1 MLFLKLLN
9 SFSAS
14 SSGPLAIFIHLD
26 CFLDFDFFE
35 EVDFFSLL
43 VFSLTSGE
51 FKLVSTIFSSLTAA
65 SPILI
70 NPYLSNL
77 SDKLVVIAQLCS

>member
-1 MLFLKLLN
+1 MNLN
-9 SFSAS
+9 
-14 SSGPLAIFIHLD
+14 
-26 CFLDFDFFE
+26 CFLDFDFFK
-35 EVDFFSLL
+35 EVDFFSVL

-51 FKLVSTIFSSLTAA
+51 FKLVSTIFSSLTAV

-77 SDKLVVIAQLCS
+77 FDKLVVIAQLCS